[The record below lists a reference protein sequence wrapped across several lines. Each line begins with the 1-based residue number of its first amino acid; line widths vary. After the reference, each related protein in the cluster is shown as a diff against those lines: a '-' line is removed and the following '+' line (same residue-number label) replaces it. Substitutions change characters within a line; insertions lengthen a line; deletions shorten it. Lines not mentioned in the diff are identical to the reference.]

1 MTDKATNAIIL
12 VRVSTREQEEG
23 YSIEAQK
30 YRLVEYCQRKNLEVI
45 KTFEIIE
52 SSSRGDRK

>member
-1 MTDKATNAIIL
+1 MHNTFIKGKNMTDKATKSIIL

-30 YRLVEYCQRKNLEVI
+30 YRLVEKP
-45 KTFEIIE
+45 
-52 SSSRGDRK
+52 

>member
-1 MTDKATNAIIL
+1 MTDKATKSIIL

-30 YRLVEYCQRKNLEVI
+30 YRLYQLQ
-45 KTFEIIE
+45 
-52 SSSRGDRK
+52 

>member
-23 YSIEAQK
+23 HSIEAQK

>member
-1 MTDKATNAIIL
+1 MTEQAGKATKAVIL

-30 YRLVEYCQRKNLEVI
+30 YRLEEYQTSFETSDLTISQEVW
-45 KTFEIIE
+45 
-52 SSSRGDRK
+52 